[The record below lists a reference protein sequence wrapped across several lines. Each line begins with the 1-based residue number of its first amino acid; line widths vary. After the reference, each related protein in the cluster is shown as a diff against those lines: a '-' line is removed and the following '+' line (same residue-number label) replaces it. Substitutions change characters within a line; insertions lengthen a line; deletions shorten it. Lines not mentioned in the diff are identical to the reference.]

1 MPKLIRIPA
10 SITGYS
16 APDSPLRRPP
26 YMDGTSLVV
35 KKQEDGMEDAKGGEK
50 RDIKPAAKTLNRVP
64 RTFVILSKCLF
75 HSLLS

>member
-1 MPKLIRIPA
+1 
-10 SITGYS
+10 
-16 APDSPLRRPP
+16 
-26 YMDGTSLVV
+26 MDGTSLVV